1 MTKICS
7 VSKKYFFQ
15 LFYNSNPQ
23 IVFVGSK
30 QSVSYKTQSGRTY
43 GPMTS
48 CKVNFKVIS
57 RLPSKT
63 AISTIYGIVLFAK
76 LHFVFWSLN
85 VYCRRWLPVP
95 HWWCPVQP
103 LMSFTQEETAK
114 GKRAIHSRSERK
126 GLKSYTAV
134 GVVLCWCGSMW
145 THLTILRF
153 PGSVGRTA
161 LTGCRSKE
169 KTRLLFSNPTRKA
182 TEVAL
187 TAP

>member
-1 MTKICS
+1 
-7 VSKKYFFQ
+7 
-15 LFYNSNPQ
+15 
-23 IVFVGSK
+23 
-30 QSVSYKTQSGRTY
+30 
-43 GPMTS
+43 
-48 CKVNFKVIS
+48 
-57 RLPSKT
+57 
-63 AISTIYGIVLFAK
+63 
-76 LHFVFWSLN
+76 
-85 VYCRRWLPVP
+85 
-95 HWWCPVQP
+95 
-103 LMSFTQEETAK
+103 MSFTREETAK

-134 GVVLCWCGSMW
+134 GVGVGLCGCGCGSMW

-153 PGSVGRTA
+153 PGSVGITA